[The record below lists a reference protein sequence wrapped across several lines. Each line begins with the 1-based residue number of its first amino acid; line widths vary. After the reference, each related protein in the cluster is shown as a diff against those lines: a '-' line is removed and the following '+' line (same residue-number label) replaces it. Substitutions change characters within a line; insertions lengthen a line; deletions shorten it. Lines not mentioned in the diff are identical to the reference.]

1 MACSPV
7 SVISLIMDRALHL
20 VIAKVRVRYPLKPG
34 FFQVLFSSHLGCSF
48 NCKDHVHFEVHCL
61 HESFLYQIDLILSLI
76 DYDAQLLGYYMQ
88 ALLQACLLTNFDKP
102 LRHL

>member
-20 VIAKVRVRYPLKPG
+20 VIAKVTVRFPLKPG
-34 FFQVLFSSHLGCSF
+34 FFQVLFQPLRLF
-48 NCKDHVHFEVHCL
+48 IQLQDHVHFEVHCL

-76 DYDAQLLGYYMQ
+76 DNDSLLN
-88 ALLQACLLTNFDKP
+88 CLVTTCKLYSKP
-102 LRHL
+102 VY

>member
-34 FFQVLFSSHLGCSF
+34 FFQVLFQPLRLF
-48 NCKDHVHFEVHCL
+48 IQLQDHVHFEVHCL
-61 HESFLYQIDLILSLI
+61 HESFFISDRSYTFIDRLRCSTAWSPHASFTPSLF
-76 DYDAQLLGYYMQ
+76 
-88 ALLQACLLTNFDKP
+88 TNQF
-102 LRHL
+102 